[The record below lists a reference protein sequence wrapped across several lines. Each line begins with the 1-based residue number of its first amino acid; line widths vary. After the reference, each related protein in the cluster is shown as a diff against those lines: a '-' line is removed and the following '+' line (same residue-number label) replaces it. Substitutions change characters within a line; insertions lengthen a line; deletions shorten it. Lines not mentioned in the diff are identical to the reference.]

1 MSEVRLSVGGK
12 AYVLACADGQE
23 EHVARLGALVDAK
36 LNEFGPNRAPQ
47 EAQNL
52 LFAALLIA
60 EDLHQARNAAMGHEH
75 ALDDLRLQLATAQR
89 ERNVAMGQHDQHQNR
104 ITELEIELANV
115 QSAAHAASRESDDI
129 RAEVERLRSE
139 LLDAEQVE
147 AELRAG
153 LAGLVEERDALQIEL
168 DEAQAKLLSSP
179 SPDPDAQSGVVDPEL
194 GPALERFAELL
205 ENCADKL
212 ESKLATT

>member
-60 EDLHQARNAAMGHEH
+60 EDLHQARNTAMGHEQV
-75 ALDDLRLQLATAQR
+75 LDDVRLQLATAQR
-89 ERNVAMGQHDQHQNR
+89 ERNVAMGQHDQHVNR
-104 ITELEIELANV
+104 IAELETELANV
-115 QSAAHAASRESDDI
+115 QSAAQAASRESDDI
-129 RAEVERLRSE
+129 RAQVQQLRSE
-139 LLDAEQVE
+139 LMDAEQVE

-153 LAGLVEERDALQIEL
+153 LAGLVEERDALQLEL
-168 DEAQAKLLSSP
+168 DEAQAKLASVPAP
-179 SPDPDAQSGVVDPEL
+179 SPDEQTGVVDPEL

-212 ESKLATT
+212 ESKLATA

>member
-23 EHVARLGALVDAK
+23 DHVARLGALVDAK

-60 EDLHQARNAAMGHEH
+60 EDLHQARNAAMGHEQ
-75 ALDDLRLQLATAQR
+75 ALDDMQLQLATAQR
-89 ERNVAMGQHDQHQNR
+89 ERNVAMGQHDQHLGR
-104 ITELEIELANV
+104 IVELESELANV
-115 QSAAHAASRESDDI
+115 QSAAQASAREGDEI
-129 RAEVERLRSE
+129 RSEVQQLRSE
-139 LLDAEQVE
+139 LVDAEQVE

-153 LAGLVEERDALQIEL
+153 LAGLAEERDALQLEL
-168 DEAQAKLLSSP
+168 DETRTKLEAASVAARP
-179 SPDPDAQSGVVDPEL
+179 SPTYGLDPEL

-212 ESKLATT
+212 ESKLANA